1 MNTTTT
7 AVQTAQ
13 TQQPVQAVK
22 QTLNTML
29 GSELVKKRF
38 FEILGKK
45 SAGFISSILSVVKN
59 NDMLTKADPASV
71 LNSAVI
77 AATLD
82 LTINPN
88 LGYAYIVPYK
98 GAAAFQMGYKGY
110 VQLAMRT
117 GQYKTINAVE
127 VHEGDI
133 VSENP
138 FTGEYE
144 FDKVLHRDAPVIG
157 YMAYFKLLN
166 GFEKYMYMS
175 SEELK
180 QHGMKYSQTYK
191 RGGGLWATE
200 FDAMA
205 KKTVLKLLL
214 SKYGILSIEMQTAVQ
229 IDQAVLKGDLI
240 ENGIEDVQPEY
251 VDNNPEEQRAAAIE
265 ESVKL

>member
-82 LTINPN
+82 LPINPN

-133 VSENP
+133 VSENQ

-144 FDKVLHRDAPVIG
+144 FDKTIHRDAPVIG

-166 GFEKYMYMS
+166 GFEKYLYMS
-175 SEELK
+175 KEELQ
-180 QHGMKYSQTYK
+180 QHGLKYSQTYK

-200 FDAMA
+200 FDSMA

-214 SKYGILSIEMQTAVQ
+214 SKYGILSIEMQTAT
-229 IDQAVLKGDLI
+229 ITDQATVKGNLI
-240 ENGIEDVQPEY
+240 EEGIEDVQ
-251 VDNNPEEQRAAAIE
+251 VDYIDNTADSKQEAIE
-265 ESVKL
+265 GNLKLD